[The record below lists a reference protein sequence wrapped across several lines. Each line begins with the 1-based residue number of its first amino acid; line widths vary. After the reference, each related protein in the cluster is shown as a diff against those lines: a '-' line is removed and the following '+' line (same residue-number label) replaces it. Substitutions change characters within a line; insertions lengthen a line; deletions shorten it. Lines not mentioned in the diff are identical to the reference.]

1 MKKNIIKKMVLPMLQ
16 IVFKSKIV
24 TSIYAELCNGYKKI
38 IDDYKN
44 KKWKLIID
52 ICNCF
57 GKVYKFYKIIIYLIH
72 LTCIVL
78 NLLGFPLNS
87 G

>member
-1 MKKNIIKKMVLPMLQ
+1 MKQFISPKMVLTMKQ
-16 IVFKSKIV
+16 FVFNSMIV
-24 TSIYAELCNGYKKI
+24 TSIYTKLCYGYKKI
-38 IDDYKN
+38 NDDYN
-44 KKWKLIID
+44 NNKWKLIID